1 MRTKLFVVT
10 MGVVGLVLI
19 ATPSKA
25 HHSFAAEFDANKP
38 ITLTGTIRSMDW
50 VNPHSWLYIDVK
62 QPDGTVVTWS
72 LEFGASNAL
81 LRRGWRRTD
90 LPVGAQVTVT
100 GFQAKDGSAKA
111 NARDVTLAD
120 GRKLFAGTAGAGA
133 PGEGGERRF

>member
-1 MRTKLFVVT
+1 MKRKLFVVAL
-10 MGVVGLVLI
+10 GVAGLGLS
-19 ATPSKA
+19 ATPALA

-50 VNPHSWLYIDVK
+50 VNPHSWLFIDVT

-100 GFQAKDGSAKA
+100 GFRAKNGSAKA

-120 GRKLFAGTAGAGA
+120 GRKLFAGTAAA
-133 PGEGGERRF
+133 AGEGGERGF

>member
-1 MRTKLFVVT
+1 MSTKMFAIAIAVL
-10 MGVVGLVLI
+10 GLGLT
-19 ATPSKA
+19 ATPAMA

-38 ITLTGTIRSMDW
+38 ITLTGAIKSMDW
-50 VNPHSWLYIDVK
+50 VNPHSWLYIDVT

-81 LRRGWRRTD
+81 FRHGWRKTD

-100 GFQAKDGSAKA
+100 GFHAKNGSPTA

-120 GRKLFAGTAGAGA
+120 GRRLFAGTAARA
-133 PGEGGERRF
+133 GEGGERGF

>member
-1 MRTKLFVVT
+1 MSTKMFAIAIAVL
-10 MGVVGLVLI
+10 GLGLT
-19 ATPSKA
+19 ATPATA

-38 ITLTGTIRSMDW
+38 ITLTGAIKSMDW
-50 VNPHSWLYIDVK
+50 VNPHSWLYIDVT

-90 LPVGAQVTVT
+90 LPTGVQVTVT
-100 GFQAKDGSAKA
+100 GFHAKNGSAKA

-120 GRKLFAGTAGAGA
+120 GRKLSAGTAGQGA
-133 PGEGGERRF
+133 QGEGGERGF

>member
-1 MRTKLFVVT
+1 MRRKLFVVALC
-10 MGVVGLVLI
+10 VAGLGLT
-19 ATPSKA
+19 ATPALA

-38 ITLTGTIRSMDW
+38 ITLTGAIKSMDW
-50 VNPHSWLYIDVK
+50 VNPHSWLFIDVK

-100 GFQAKDGSAKA
+100 GFRAKNGSAKA

-120 GRKLFAGTAGAGA
+120 GRKLFAGTAA
-133 PGEGGERRF
+133 PAGEGGERGF

>member
-1 MRTKLFVVT
+1 MNTKRFVVM
-10 MGVVGLVLI
+10 MGVVGLFLI
-19 ATPSKA
+19 ATPALA

-38 ITLTGTIRSMDW
+38 VTLTGTIKSMDW
-50 VNPHSWLYIDVK
+50 VNPHSWLFIDVK

-90 LPVGAQVTVT
+90 LPVGAPVTVT

-111 NARDVTLAD
+111 NARDVSLAD
-120 GRKLFAGTAGAGA
+120 GRKLFAGTAGQA
-133 PGEGGERRF
+133 PGEGPERGF